1 MTFKIEE
8 LKQIFSE
15 KFKGLI
21 WKIRIH
27 EKQGYMAVESRQLE
41 SKNVAF
47 TIIDIQAGKTYFKER
62 TFLEP
67 MNLNLAYTAQD
78 NLILTANEHF
88 ESPESKGLVSV
99 NITNGEI
106 LWERYNFTLNH
117 ASPSGLQVYDPKIQ
131 PRKYLWIDHLNAE
144 NINEQ
149 ENSPYV
155 EDSVL
160 LFPDLFESYTLPGFI
175 EHGLIVGEISV
186 LINNGLSIIS
196 FHQKIENNMQQRLV
210 VYQDDRI
217 LLDDIIIET
226 IQKLQ
231 PESFFIMNNC
241 LLYIRNKNEIVSYFV

>member
-1 MTFKIEE
+1 MTFKKEE
-8 LKQIFSE
+8 LKQVFSE

-27 EKQGYMAVESRQLE
+27 EKKGYMAVESRQLE
-41 SKNVAF
+41 SRNVAF
-47 TIIDIQAGKTYFKER
+47 TVIDVQTGKSYFKER

-99 NITNGEI
+99 NITDGEI
-106 LWERYNFTLNH
+106 LWERYNLTLNQ
-117 ASPSGLQVYDPKIQ
+117 ALPSGLQVYDPKIY
-131 PRKYLWIDHLNAE
+131 PRKYSWIGHLKAE
-144 NINEQ
+144 NINKQ
-149 ENSPYV
+149 ENSPYA
-155 EDSVL
+155 EDSDL
-160 LFPDLFESYTLPGFI
+160 LFPDLYETYTLPGFI
-175 EHGLIVGEISV
+175 EHGQIVGEISV

-196 FHQKIENNMQQRLV
+196 FHQKFENNMQQRLV
-210 VYQDDRI
+210 VYQDDRL
-217 LLDDIIIET
+217 LLDDIIIEA

>member
-1 MTFKIEE
+1 MAFKKEE
-8 LKQIFSE
+8 LKQVFYE

-27 EKQGYMAVESRQLE
+27 EKKGYMAIESRQLE

-47 TIIDIQAGKTYFKER
+47 TVLDLKTGELYFKER

-67 MNLNLAYTAQD
+67 INLNLAYTAQD
-78 NLILTANEHF
+78 NLILTINEQS
-88 ESPESKGLVSV
+88 EGPESKGLISV
-99 NITNGEI
+99 NIADGDI

-117 ASPSGLQVYDPKIQ
+117 ALPSGLQVFDPKIH
-131 PRKYLWIDHLNAE
+131 PRKYSWIDHLKAE

-149 ENSPYV
+149 ENNPHI
-155 EDSVL
+155 DSDL
-160 LFPDLFESYTLPGFI
+160 LFPDLFESYTLPDFI

-186 LINNGLSIIS
+186 LINNGLSVIS
-196 FHQKIENNMQQRLV
+196 FHQKLENNMQQRLV

-217 LLDDIIIET
+217 LLDDIIIES

-231 PESFFIMNNC
+231 PESFFMMNNC